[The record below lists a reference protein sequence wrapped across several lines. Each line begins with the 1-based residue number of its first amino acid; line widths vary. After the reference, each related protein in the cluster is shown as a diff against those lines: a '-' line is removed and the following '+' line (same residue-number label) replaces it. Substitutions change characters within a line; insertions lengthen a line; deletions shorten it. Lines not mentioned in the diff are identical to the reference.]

1 MIPSP
6 LITRIDH
13 YVFRQLSLAL
23 LAVTCG
29 LALLIW
35 LTQSLR
41 FVELVVNRGLSFA
54 VFIQLTGLLL
64 PSFIAVILPI
74 TTFVVVQFVYQRLS
88 GDRELTVMRSAGMS
102 NFGLSR
108 PAIGVAGLA
117 MATAYVLNLWIVPA
131 SLTSFRE
138 FQWEIRN
145 RLAAFL
151 LQEGVFTPVSEDLTV
166 YIRSRT
172 PDGTLRGILVDDRRQ
187 KDRSA
192 TILAESGQLLE
203 GPAGPRVQL
212 MNGSRHEIDR
222 QTGRLNMLLF
232 GENIIDLAQTSK
244 AEAARQ
250 RDSAEASTDELLNP
264 APGTV
269 SARDAPRWLVE
280 GHKRL
285 ATPLTALSYTLIAL
299 AASLTGAF
307 SRHGSILRPAL
318 AIAAVVGLLA
328 LGLAIG
334 NLAAR
339 NTALIPLLWIH
350 AIGPGIVAA
359 WILFGPRLFASGRPP
374 RATDDSITDAAKGAR
389 PA

>member
-1 MIPSP
+1 M
-6 LITRIDH
+6 
-13 YVFRQLSLAL
+13 FRQLGLGL
-23 LAVTCG
+23 LAVTGG

-64 PSFIAVILPI
+64 PSFVAVILPI
-74 TTFVVVQFVYQRLS
+74 TTFVVVQFVYQRLA
-88 GDRELTVMRSAGMS
+88 GDRELTVMRSAGVS

-108 PAIGVAGLA
+108 PALGVAVLA
-117 MATAYVLNLWIVPA
+117 VAAAYVLNLWIVPA
-131 SLTSFRE
+131 SLSSFRE

-151 LQEGVFTPVSEDLTV
+151 LQEGVFTPVSDDLTV
-166 YIRSRT
+166 YVRSRT

-192 TILAESGQLLE
+192 TILAESGQLLD

-212 MNGSRHEIDR
+212 MNGSRQEIDR
-222 QTGRLNMLLF
+222 QTGRLNILLF
-232 GENIIDLAQTSK
+232 GENVIDLAQTSR

-250 RDSAEASTDELLNP
+250 RDSAEASISELLNP
-264 APGTV
+264 TPGTL

-280 GHKRL
+280 GHMRL
-285 ATPLTALSYTLIAL
+285 ATPLTVLSYALIAL
-299 AASLTGAF
+299 AASLTGSF

-318 AIAAVVGLLA
+318 AIAAVVALLA
-328 LGLAIG
+328 LGLATG

-339 NTALIPLLWIH
+339 NTALLPLLWVH

-359 WILFGPRLFASGRPP
+359 WILFGPRLFAPSLPP
-374 RATDDSITDAAKGAR
+374 RPDEEPTFDGTNGAR